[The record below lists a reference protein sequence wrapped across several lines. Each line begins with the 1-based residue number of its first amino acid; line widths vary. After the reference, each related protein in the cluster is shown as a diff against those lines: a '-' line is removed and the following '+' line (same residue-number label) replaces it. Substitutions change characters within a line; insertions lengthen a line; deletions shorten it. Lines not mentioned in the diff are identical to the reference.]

1 MGDACRSV
9 HSGFRDGGP
18 MKRRALKVATY
29 GKTGREYY
37 RLHERAAAQRRAVWT
52 ITVLVVFIVAVV
64 IMREVAR

>member
-1 MGDACRSV
+1 
-9 HSGFRDGGP
+9 

-64 IMREVAR
+64 IMVVIMVVHLSPLLR